1 MTGAAA
7 SLIFGI
13 AAFNFFQFFPFSIII
28 LSLLATAFLLFRQ
41 NKTRAFLIIFA
52 FAFGFIYSS
61 IRNEP
66 LHDMHLPDKA
76 SVVKGIVVDV
86 PETSD
91 SNLRLTIS
99 DVCINGTS
107 IDGKVRLFLP
117 EDAYKGKD
125 YLLPAYGDTVIASAL
140 LREPAPLR
148 NPGVYSY
155 DIKREGII
163 ATGDVKSLKVTQ
175 KGRGFLS
182 WIYRERMRLGGI
194 IDRSLSEE
202 NASFQ
207 KAIILGF
214 QRGIGQDMRDAFSAT
229 GLAHLLSI
237 SGTHFGMLAF
247 IIFKL
252 TKALVRSL
260 PVKFLTRA
268 SLYITPTQAAVI
280 LTLPVLALYAVISGL
295 STPTVRSFI
304 MVFIYMA
311 ALFIGRKG
319 EWLNSLSI
327 AAVIILLWNPGTLFE
342 LSFQLSFMAVL
353 SLGYALEHMKQEQP
367 GQAVLTETGNKD
379 EKRLITKAVA
389 QIKTGLLMA
398 TAAVLGTAPIAC
410 LVFKQFPLLSPLT
423 NLIVTPLVCFIILPL
438 GFFTGFAALFLNI
451 SSMPLSPLTDAAT
464 YFSLRLIKLF
474 SDMPYSSVHIHDP
487 SFAIIALYYLSLF
500 LIFKN
505 RNKLRFLP
513 LLIVLCIYIVSPYIS
528 HDNFKVTFLDVGQ
541 GDAAI
546 VELPDDRVLLIDGGP
561 EKSDSGRRVIAPYLW
576 AKGIRSIDYLVA
588 THPHPDHF
596 GGFPYIM
603 DNFKI
608 GEIWLNGEVSPESEI
623 FFEKVKESKIHYKVK
638 RRGDILEAGKYK
650 VQVLHP
656 YDDFFADSE
665 RGDFSNYNS
674 GSLVIKVESANASI
688 LFTGDIEEE
697 AEESLIPLATWLK
710 SDIIKVPH
718 HGGRTSSSEG
728 FIKAVSP
735 QAAVISVGRYNS
747 YSHPNPVTLERYKA
761 SGVRIYRTDID
772 GAFIVNLSDN
782 GYSVQTY
789 QDFTL
794 KNVSSWKDETRN
806 LGLLL

>member
-28 LSLLATAFLLFRQ
+28 LSLFAASFLLFRQ
-41 NKTRAFLIIFA
+41 NKTKVFIMILI
-52 FAFGFIYSS
+52 FAFGFLYSS
-61 IRNEP
+61 IRNTP
-66 LHDMHLPDKA
+66 LPNMHLPDEA
-76 SVVKGIVVDV
+76 SVVKGVVIDV
-86 PETSD
+86 PEVSGEV
-91 SNLRLTIS
+91 LRLTIS
-99 DVCINGTS
+99 EVSINGKRL
-107 IDGKVRLFLP
+107 DGKVRLFLP
-117 EDAYKGKD
+117 EEAYKDKD
-125 YLLPAYGDTVIASAL
+125 YLLPAYGDTVIVSAL
-140 LREPAPLR
+140 LREPSPLR

-155 DIKREGII
+155 DIKREGIM
-163 ATGDVKSLKVTQ
+163 ATGDVKSLKVTE
-175 KGRGFLS
+175 KGRGFLA
-182 WIYRERMRLGGI
+182 WIYKARQRLGGI
-194 IDRSLSEE
+194 IEKSLSEE

-353 SLGYALEHMKQEQP
+353 SLGYVIENRKQEQP
-367 GQAVLTETGNKD
+367 VLPELENKD
-379 EKRLITKAVA
+379 EKGLITKAVA

-398 TAAVLGTAPIAC
+398 TAAVLGTAPIAG

-423 NLIVTPLVCFIILPL
+423 NLIVTPLICFIILPL
-438 GFFTGFAALFLNI
+438 GFFTGFAALFFNI
-451 SSMPLSPLTDAAT
+451 PSMPLSPLTDAAT
-464 YFSLRLIKLF
+464 HFSLRLIKLF
-474 SDMPYSSVHIHDP
+474 SDIPYSSLHIPDP
-487 SFAIIALYYLSLF
+487 SFSIIALYYLSLF

-513 LLIVLCIYIVSPYIS
+513 LLLVICIYIIRPYIS

-541 GDAAI
+541 GDAAL
-546 VELPDDRVLLIDGGP
+546 VELPDDRVMLIDGGP
-561 EKSDSGRRVIAPYLW
+561 EKSDSGRRVIAPHLW
-576 AKGIRSIDYLVA
+576 SKGIRSVDYLVA

-638 RRGDILEAGKYK
+638 RRGDLLEAGEYK

-697 AEESLIPLATWLK
+697 AEESLMPLGKWLK

-728 FIKAVSP
+728 FIEAVSP

-772 GAFIVNLSDN
+772 GAVIVNLSDN

>member
-28 LSLLATAFLLFRQ
+28 LSLIAVSSLLFRHKG
-41 NKTRAFLIIFA
+41 NKTKLFLLIFIFA
-52 FAFGFIYSS
+52 TGFLYSL

-66 LHDMHLPDKA
+66 LQDMHLPDGA
-76 SVVKGIVVDV
+76 SVVKGIIVDV

-91 SNLRLTIS
+91 SNLRLTIN
-99 DVCINGTS
+99 DVYINGKS

-117 EDAYKGKD
+117 EEAYKDKN

-140 LREPAPLR
+140 LREPAPLH

-163 ATGDVKSLKVTQ
+163 AAGDVKSLKVTE

-280 LTLPVLALYAVISGL
+280 LTLPVLAFYAVMSGL
-295 STPTVRSFI
+295 STPTIRSFI
-304 MVFIYMA
+304 MIFIYML
-311 ALFIGRKG
+311 ALFLGREG

-327 AAVIILLWNPGTLFE
+327 AAVIILLWNPGALFE

-353 SLGYALEHMKQEQP
+353 SLGYVIENRKHEQP
-367 GQAVLTETGNKD
+367 VLPELENKD

-410 LVFKQFPLLSPLT
+410 LVFKQFPILSPLT

-464 YFSLRLIKLF
+464 HISLRLIKVF
-474 SDMPYSSVHIHDP
+474 SDIPYSSFHIPDP
-487 SFAIIALYYLSLF
+487 SLATIALYYLA
-500 LIFKN
+500 LIFIFTN
-505 RNKLRFLP
+505 RTKWRFLP
-513 LLIVLCIYIVSPYIS
+513 LLLVICIYIFRPYIS

-541 GDAAI
+541 GDAAL
-546 VELPDDRVLLIDGGP
+546 VELPDEKVMLIDAGP
-561 EKSDSGRRVIAPYLW
+561 EKSESGRRVIAPYLW
-576 AKGIRSIDYLVA
+576 SKGIRSVDYLVS

-623 FFEKVKESKIHYKVK
+623 FFDKVKKSKIHYEVK
-638 RRGDILEAGKYK
+638 MRGDILEADKYK

-656 YDDFFADSE
+656 YDEFFADSE

-674 GSLVIKVESANASI
+674 GSLVIKVESDSASV

-710 SDIIKVPH
+710 SDIFKVPH
-718 HGGRTSSSEG
+718 HGGRTSSSER
-728 FIKAVSP
+728 FLEAVSP

-747 YSHPNPVTLERYKA
+747 YSHPNPMTLEIYKA
-761 SGVRIYRTDID
+761 AGARIYRTDID
-772 GAFIVNLSDN
+772 GAVIVNLKDN
-782 GYSVQTY
+782 GYSIQTY
-789 QDFTL
+789 QDFTF
-794 KNVSSWKDETRN
+794 KKAAGWRDEVRN
-806 LGLLL
+806 IGILL

>member
-28 LSLLATAFLLFRQ
+28 LALIAVSFLLFRHKG
-41 NKTRAFLIIFA
+41 NKTKSFLIILIFA
-52 FAFGFIYSS
+52 SGFLYGL

-66 LHDMHLPDKA
+66 LQDIRLPNEG
-76 SVVKGIVVDV
+76 SVVKGVVVDV

-91 SNLRLTIS
+91 SNLRLTIN
-99 DVCINGTS
+99 DVYINGKS

-117 EDAYKGKD
+117 EEAYKDKD
-125 YLLPAYGDTVIASAL
+125 FLLPAYSDTVIASAL

-155 DIKREGII
+155 DIRREGII
-163 ATGDVKSLKVTQ
+163 AAGDVKSLQVKK
-175 KGRGFLS
+175 KGEGFLA
-182 WIYRERMRLGGI
+182 WIYKERMRLGGI

-252 TKALVRSL
+252 IKTLVRSL

-268 SLYITPTQAAVI
+268 SLYITPTQAAVL

-295 STPTVRSFI
+295 STPTVRSLI

-327 AAVIILLWNPGTLFE
+327 AALIILLWNPGTLFE

-353 SLGYALEHMKQEQP
+353 SLGYVLENRKQEQP
-367 GQAVLTETGNKD
+367 ALPEPENKN
-379 EKRLITKAVA
+379 EKGLIAKVIEQT
-389 QIKTGLLMA
+389 KTGLLMT
-398 TAAVLGTAPIAC
+398 TAAVLGTAPIAV
-410 LVFKQFPLLSPLT
+410 LVFKQLPLLSPLT
-423 NLIVTPLVCFIILPL
+423 NLIVTPLICFIMLPL

-451 SSMPLSPLTDAAT
+451 SSMPLSMLTDAAT
-464 YFSLRLIKLF
+464 RFSLRLIKLF
-474 SDMPYSSVHIHDP
+474 SDIPYSSIHIHDP

-500 LIFKN
+500 FVFRN
-505 RNKLRFLP
+505 RTILRFLP
-513 LLIVLCIYIVSPYIS
+513 LLIVICIYIVRPYFS
-528 HDNFKVTFLDVGQ
+528 QDNFKVTFLDVGQ
-541 GDAAI
+541 GDSAL
-546 VELPDDRVLLIDGGP
+546 VQLPDEKVMLIDAGSGS
-561 EKSDSGRRVIAPYLW
+561 SDTGRRVIAPHLW
-576 AKGIRSIDYLVA
+576 SKGINRIDYLVLS
-588 THPHPDHF
+588 HPHPDHF
-596 GGFPYIM
+596 GGFPYLM
-603 DNFKI
+603 DKFRV
-608 GEIWLNGEVSPESEI
+608 GEIWLNGEMPAEAEA
-623 FFEKVKESKIHYKVK
+623 FFQTLKESGIPLNVK
-638 RRGDILEAGKYK
+638 RRGDLIEAKKYK
-650 VQVLHP
+650 IYVLHP
-656 YDDFFADSE
+656 YNDFIADSE

-674 GSLVIKVESANASI
+674 GSLVIKVESENASI

-697 AEESLIPLATWLK
+697 AEKSLIPLDKWLN

-728 FIKAVSP
+728 FIQAVSP
-735 QAAVISVGRYNS
+735 RDAVISAGRYNA
-747 YSHPNPVTLERYKA
+747 YNHPNPLTLERYKSA
-761 SGVRIYRTDID
+761 GARIYRTDID
-772 GAFIVNLSDN
+772 GAVVVNLRDN
-782 GYSVQTY
+782 GYDVQTY

-794 KNVSSWKDETRN
+794 KNVSSLRDEIRN
-806 LGLLL
+806 IGLLL